1 MQQWK
6 YRLWDPQ
13 GAKLM
18 QYKINSVTG
27 IQNKSNSKE
36 TILKQREKD
45 KETKRLMDMEGRYW
59 RFTLRFQ
66 LFHKNT
72 LDFYEE

>member
-13 GAKLM
+13 SAKLI

-27 IQNKSNSKE
+27 IKKKKVV
-36 TILKQREKD
+36 LKQREKD

-59 RFTLRFQ
+59 KSTLRFQ

-72 LDFYEE
+72 LDIYEE

>member
-1 MQQWK
+1 
-6 YRLWDPQ
+6 
-13 GAKLM
+13 M

-27 IQNKSNSKE
+27 IQNKSNNKK

-59 RFTLRFQ
+59 RFTLRFW